1 MRKINLVNYMVQVRT
16 TEGVTEVPY
25 DVKEALSN
33 IIFHPELKLGG
44 REIILR
50 GKLAEKIDK
59 AGKEIIF
66 EEADYNK
73 IKQAFETVKGFGKNE
88 LELCRRVL
96 EAELIET
103 EQLKVEEKKKK

>member
-1 MRKINLVNYMVQVRT
+1 MRKINLENYMVQART
-16 TEGVTEVPY
+16 PEGIRKLPY
-25 DVKEALSN
+25 DVKEALEN

-59 AGKEIIF
+59 AEKEIIL
-66 EEADYNK
+66 EESEFSK

-88 LELCRRVL
+88 IELCRRVL
-96 EAELIET
+96 EAEQVE
-103 EQLKVEEKKKK
+103 VEEKKNKKK

>member
-1 MRKINLVNYMVQVRT
+1 MRKINLTNYMVQVRT
-16 TEGVTEVPY
+16 QEGITEIPY

-50 GKLAEKIDK
+50 GKLGEKIDK
-59 AGKEIIF
+59 ADKEIIL
-66 EEADYNK
+66 EETEYNK

-88 LELCRRVL
+88 LELCKRVL
-96 EAELIET
+96 EAELIE
-103 EQLKVEEKKKK
+103 VEEKKKK